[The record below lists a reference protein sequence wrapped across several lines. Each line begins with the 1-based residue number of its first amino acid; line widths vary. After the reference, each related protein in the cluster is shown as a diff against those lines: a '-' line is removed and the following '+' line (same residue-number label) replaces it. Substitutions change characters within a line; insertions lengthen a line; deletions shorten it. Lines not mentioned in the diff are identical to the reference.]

1 MSALELLRIR
11 LLEQAW
17 FTTGLLP
24 LLPRRLRWGL
34 RRAYLAPVDLAD
46 RFLGRRDD
54 SLPNKADTYT
64 GGVRDFAASGETLR
78 DALREV
84 AGLTPSSH
92 VLDVG
97 CGMGRLAIPMA
108 GYLDAE
114 GGYEGLDIVPDGIS
128 WCTANVRAP
137 HGNVRF
143 TLADVHN
150 KEYHPEGRVPAR
162 EYRFPYPDDTF
173 DVAVLISV
181 FTHMLPEEVDNY
193 LGELARVLKP
203 GGRCFASYHL
213 LPPPEVIAR
222 AKAPVQRS
230 FRYAM
235 GPARV
240 SSRKVPEL
248 AVAYQEQYVR
258 DLYRAHGFEDE
269 MLLSRGLWS
278 GCGFT
283 PLWPHDS
290 GLAGQDTLVA
300 TVRAKGPVRNGVDA
314 GRAEA
319 GRAEVGRAEA
329 GRAEAS

>member
-1 MSALELLRIR
+1 MKLVRALLVRAVGVVELLRIR

-24 LLPRRLRWGL
+24 LLPRSVRWAL

-46 RFLGRRDD
+46 RFLGRRDE
-54 SLPNKADTYT
+54 SLPRKADTYT

-78 DALREV
+78 DALRET
-84 AGLTPSSH
+84 AGLTPASR

-97 CGMGRLAIPMA
+97 CGMGRLAIPMVD
-108 GYLDAE
+108 YLDPE
-114 GGYEGLDIVPDGIS
+114 GGYEGLDIVPDGIA
-128 WCTANVRAP
+128 WCTANVRSP

-143 TLADVHN
+143 TLADVRN
-150 KEYHPEGRVPAR
+150 REYHPEGRAAAR
-162 EYRFPYPDDTF
+162 DYRFPYPDDSF
-173 DVAVLISV
+173 DAAVLISV
-181 FTHMLPEEVDNY
+181 FTHMLPAEVDNY

-213 LPPPEVIAR
+213 LPPPEALAR

-240 SSRKVPEL
+240 SSRRVPEL
-248 AVAYQEQYVR
+248 AVAYQEEYVR
-258 DLYRAHGFEDE
+258 GLYRKHGFEDD

-283 PLWPHDS
+283 PRWSHDS

-300 TVRAKGPVRNGVDA
+300 TVRAA
-314 GRAEA
+314 GRLRE
-319 GRAEVGRAEA
+319 GGPGNTE
-329 GRAEAS
+329 RAEAS